1 MRRVFGPRTVVEAA
15 FLIAVP
21 VAAAAFGAGMWTI
34 IAASAVAYLLIFVLE
49 ATLWREGMPAQLS
62 RLRLPARSVRVQ
74 RPDEPT
80 PPVAAAVEAI
90 VAVQPVAPQPSAAP
104 SQVQAQVEAP
114 VEAPAEAPP
123 AAPPVDHPDPVPVAR
138 HEPHEHVRMVPR
150 TPAELLEAPPAVPE
164 AVPDPG
170 PDPGPEPVPDR
181 APLVAVPDSEPE
193 PERAPAPVAAAP
205 EPEPEPQTV
214 VPIGVSAMPRQWNLW
229 DLERLT
235 RESAGA
241 DAARDEERQFL
252 LMYLREFADSAG
264 LLPIDFDGLVRDSFG
279 ELVGTR

>member
-1 MRRVFGPRTVVEAA
+1 
-15 FLIAVP
+15 
-21 VAAAAFGAGMWTI
+21 
-34 IAASAVAYLLIFVLE
+34 
-49 ATLWREGMPAQLS
+49 
-62 RLRLPARSVRVQ
+62 
-74 RPDEPT
+74 
-80 PPVAAAVEAI
+80 VAAAVEAI
-90 VAVQPVAPQPSAAP
+90 VAVQPVAPQPSAAS
-104 SQVQAQVEAP
+104 SQVQAQVQAP
-114 VEAPAEAPP
+114 EAPP

-138 HEPHEHVRMVPR
+138 HEPPDHVRVVPR

-193 PERAPAPVAAAP
+193 PERAPAPVAAA
-205 EPEPEPQTV
+205 PEPEPQTV